1 MLAILLVHLAGSG
14 QLSGE
19 IANKKPLASLMAN
32 SLGTVML
39 IDAYNPFQGEGG
51 CETDSLAAKP
61 YGSFLEEGDFLCRE
75 SVEPTSGAIFKV
87 LRRR

>member
-32 SLGTVML
+32 SLGTVMH
-39 IDAYNPFQGEGG
+39 IIPF
-51 CETDSLAAKP
+51 
-61 YGSFLEEGDFLCRE
+61 RE
-75 SVEPTSGAIFKV
+75 REAVRQTP
-87 LRRR
+87 